1 MKKAIKSI
9 GIIAMVMVAMVIPAY
24 AAEETAVMEW
34 GSFLN
39 EVWGGVQQ
47 AILSDPVTTVVGV
60 FTAVIGGFSIGNN
73 VSNKKTRKNIDLK
86 AGYLDEK
93 ATKIN
98 NNAVDL
104 LDNVT
109 KAMTKMVDA
118 VGQKVGDAV
127 EAVQDLAENVGSLRR
142 ETAELKAEVRMNNV
156 YWREMTKYAQLTE
169 LQKEQI
175 QSIAERERDEI
186 LKEVEADDGNHEA

>member
-34 GSFLN
+34 GSFFN

-109 KAMTKMVDA
+109 KAMTRMVDV